1 MSSLTDRTDDV
12 RIVDAP
18 NALLI
23 PKEWQRQYHE
33 LKEFY
38 NALSRKAVYTLPV
51 PNLGDLATLQSS
63 HCIEPGWHKT
73 GRPTIDRM
81 VEEHGATLF
90 SVYSSADAWHKGLGP
105 IMRSI
110 MEQDPHFFGTFGGIA
125 LPLSEVTKSFLTFC
139 RKGNYQWYYDKC
151 VNAVKRYEEV
161 CEVLEPYNKV
171 ITPKLTVPKFDSSMQ
186 TPFILEAVEIVTA
199 WKDER
204 YDYEKGVVR
213 MKPSRVAIVDECP
226 RARRILTSIHKDG
239 EDDDDTWWPGEV
251 KELYPAKGLLN
262 ELRDLIYKY
271 DIEEAW
277 HAANAALE
285 STKKR
290 FYPPASKE

>member
-1 MSSLTDRTDDV
+1 MSSLTDRTDGV

-23 PKEWQRQYHE
+23 PEEWQRQYDE
-33 LKEFY
+33 LKGFY
-38 NALSRKAVYTLPV
+38 NALNRKAVYTLPV

-63 HCIEPGWHKT
+63 HCREPGWQKM

-90 SVYSSADAWHKGLGP
+90 SMGFAHNTSSWALSP

-110 MEQDPHFFGTFGGIA
+110 IEQDPHFFERLGGIA
-125 LPLSEVTKSFLTFC
+125 LSLSEVTKSFLTFC

-204 YDYEKGVVR
+204 YDYETRVVR
-213 MKPSRVAIVDECP
+213 MKPSRVAIVYESP
-226 RARRILTSIHKDG
+226 PPRILTSIH
-239 EDDDDTWWPGEV
+239 EDRKVSESENFWPGEV